1 MLNDFQL
8 AVDMNK
14 EWETV
19 FTTWRGQQTN
29 PALVSSF
36 FLFYFFS
43 KQWLFSSFLFYIY
56 YLIWI
61 LFFCELER
69 FDIVLSPFY
78 TIFYWILCVVFLLIT
93 LTICLIILSLFSNMI
108 FPPLLLLRHVF
119 LLGFKF
125 SLRVIGLHKGR
136 EMLICLLN

>member
-1 MLNDFQL
+1 MIFSLLGIWIKNGKLYLPHGGDNRPILLWYQ
-8 AVDMNK
+8 
-14 EWETV
+14 V
-19 FTTWRGQQTN
+19 F
-29 PALVSSF
+29 S
-36 FLFYFFS
+36 YFILFS

-78 TIFYWILCVVFLLIT
+78 TIFYWILCVVLLLIT

-125 SLRVIGLHKGR
+125 FLRVIGLHKGR